1 MASRPFSLTPAA
13 LPVAVGPGRLSVIV
27 TYLEMTAPPAGDP
40 VPRPP
45 GDLLLMRAIDPTP
58 SFYRYLYGTVGE
70 PWLWHERR
78 RMSDAQLSAIV
89 GDRRIEVHVLYASGT
104 PAGYAEI
111 DRRKRDSVDLAYFGL
126 IPDFIGRKLGPW
138 LLDQSIRMAWTGG
151 TRRLT
156 VNTCTFDHPR
166 ALPLYQSLGF
176 APIRSVV
183 REIDDPRVKGPLPRT
198 AGPHI
203 PIIE

>member
-1 MASRPFSLTPAA
+1 MASRFFSLTPTA

-27 TYLEMTAPPAGDP
+27 TYLEMTSPPLRDP

-45 GDLLLMRAIDPTP
+45 GDLLLMRAVDPTP
-58 SFYRYLYGTVGE
+58 SFYRYLYGSVGE

-78 RMSDAQLSAIV
+78 RMTDQQLTAII
-89 GDRRIEVHVLYASGT
+89 GDRRVEVHVLYLYGT

-111 DRRKRDSVDLAYFGL
+111 DRRQGDMVDLAYFGL
-126 IPDFIGRKLGPW
+126 IPEFIGQKLGPW
-138 LLDQSIRMAWTGG
+138 LLDQAIRTAWSGG

-176 APIRSVV
+176 TPIRSVV
-183 REIDDPRVKGPLPRT
+183 REIDDPRIRGPLPRT
-198 AGPHI
+198 AAPHI
-203 PIIE
+203 PIVE